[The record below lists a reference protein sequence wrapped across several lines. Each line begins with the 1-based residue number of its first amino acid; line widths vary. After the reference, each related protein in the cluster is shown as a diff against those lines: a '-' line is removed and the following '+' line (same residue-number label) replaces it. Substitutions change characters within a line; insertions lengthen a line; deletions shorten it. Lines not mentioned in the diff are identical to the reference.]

1 VRTSLFAGLFAA
13 GLLVRILALP
23 LPGTEDVNVWKVWS
37 YAASSDVTSVYGIGG
52 DPPVRGMLHY
62 GRAYTTVDYPPVAL
76 YELALAG
83 LAYRAWLP
91 DYPNTWTLTAF
102 VKLPGLLAGIGL
114 TALLYV
120 AALGLTRRRD
130 LAQAAALAYWWNPAT
145 MLNAEVLGYLDP
157 LMMLPALAAFVLL
170 HRRQFAWAGVCLAVA
185 ALTKPQAVL
194 IAPAFALALWQ
205 LARCSTQSQSQP
217 LLASVGAAAL
227 AAVVIVAPYLWVGA
241 LRNMWLAFGSF
252 TVRRDILSGDAANV
266 WWIAN
271 YVSRAV
277 HMVHDLGWRAWL
289 VPVPRVMAISTFM
302 SQGIPDP
309 RPFGQL
315 AVLTLWAW
323 ALWRLRHT
331 TDLGRHLLCAAFL
344 VHAFFV
350 LAVGVHEHHQML
362 MVPLLAL
369 AAVLRPRL
377 RPLFAA
383 VSVICTLNMNLFY
396 GVGRGAGW
404 AVPRGLTLIDATVVL
419 SVLNIAALIWHA
431 VLLARESQSDA
442 LVPILLSEPS
452 SSPHHAE

>member
-1 VRTSLFAGLFAA
+1 
-13 GLLVRILALP
+13 
-23 LPGTEDVNVWKVWS
+23 
-37 YAASSDVTSVYGIGG
+37 
-52 DPPVRGMLHY
+52 
-62 GRAYTTVDYPPVAL
+62 
-76 YELALAG
+76 
-83 LAYRAWLP
+83 
-91 DYPNTWTLTAF
+91 
-102 VKLPGLLAGIGL
+102 
-114 TALLYV
+114 
-120 AALGLTRRRD
+120 
-130 LAQAAALAYWWNPAT
+130 
-145 MLNAEVLGYLDP
+145 VLGYLDP
-157 LMMLPALAAFVLL
+157 LMMLPAVAAFILL

-185 ALTKPQAVL
+185 SLTKPQAVL
-194 IAPAFALALWQ
+194 IVPAFALALWH
-205 LARCSTQSQSQP
+205 LARSTP
-217 LLASVGAAAL
+217 LSPPSSPLAPSPPAQASPRRRVWLWPVLQTVAAGAL
-227 AAVVIVAPYLWVGA
+227 AAVVMIAPYLWVGA

-309 RPFGQL
+309 RPFGQV

-323 ALWRLRHT
+323 ALWRLRQA

-377 RPLFAA
+377 RALFAA
-383 VSVICTLNMNLFY
+383 VSLICALNMNLFY

-404 AVPRGLTLIDATVVL
+404 AVPRGLTVIDATVAL

-431 VLLARESQSDA
+431 VLLAGESPSQQPDA
-442 LVPILLSEPS
+442 LVPIFLSEPLRSEALS
-452 SSPHHAE
+452 SAHHAE